1 MGEQGAMRY
10 FICVIGMVMILEGLP
25 YFISPEKMKPW
36 LLKILETPDH
46 TLRRL
51 AMVLMAVGLV
61 LVYIGRVP

>member
-1 MGEQGAMRY
+1 MRY
-10 FICVIGMVMILEGLP
+10 FLCVIGMVMILEGIP
-25 YFISPEKMKPW
+25 YFIFPDKMKPW
-36 LLKILETPDH
+36 LARILETPDH